1 MENDIPATPAPAPSR
16 AIPPAPL
23 ALKWAVALGS
33 FVPAGFLA
41 LVVFL
46 LVGLGNAWSSS
57 SHSPDEPYAAAF
69 VVGIL
74 ALAVLCVPAA
84 LLCKGVR
91 GVRPVYAMVLASL
104 ALAVGEAVSALAVV
118 WLLVCTM
125 LLYSPDATEFLRM
138 RRPRRGDDANDAE
151 SWARADRAG
160 VLSLWFFSVGLGVLM
175 LFAREQE
182 RALACAAGWLV
193 TSSWLVAKARSGDSS
208 KLALVPTLCAFA
220 TIAGF
225 HVLWAATPRSW
236 TDPASW
242 TLTASIAETVLASAV
257 LFLRFAIAS
266 HHPRRLLCAGVVLAT
281 LALWYATVETIVHY
295 IVC

>member
-1 MENDIPATPAPAPSR
+1 MNDTPSASPPSHAVPR
-16 AIPPAPL
+16 VPL
-23 ALKWAVALGS
+23 ALKWAVAIGS
-33 FVPAGFLA
+33 AVPAGFLA
-41 LVVFL
+41 LLAFVV
-46 LVGLGNAWSSS
+46 VGLGNAWSTSGHSS
-57 SHSPDEPYAAAF
+57 DEPFAAAF
-69 VVGIL
+69 VVGLL

-138 RRPRRGDDANDAE
+138 RRPRRGDDANDAA

-175 LFAREQE
+175 LFARDQE
-182 RALACAAGWLV
+182 RALACAAGWLA
-193 TSSWLVAKARSGDSS
+193 TSVWLVAKARPGDSS
-208 KLALVPTLCAFA
+208 KWVLVPTLCAFA

-225 HVLWAATPRSW
+225 HVLWAATPQSW
-236 TDPASW
+236 VDPASW
-242 TLTASIAETVLASAV
+242 TLLASIAETVLASAV

-266 HHPRRLLCAGVVLAT
+266 RHPRRLLCAGVVLAT
-281 LALWYATVETIVHY
+281 LALWYATGFTIEHY
-295 IVC
+295 TIC

>member
-1 MENDIPATPAPAPSR
+1 MNDTPAASPPSHAVPR
-16 AIPPAPL
+16 VPL
-23 ALKWAVALGS
+23 ALKWAVAIGS
-33 FVPAGFLA
+33 AVPAGFLA
-41 LVVFL
+41 LLAFVV
-46 LVGLGNAWSSS
+46 VGLGNAWSTSG
-57 SHSPDEPYAAAF
+57 HSPDEPFAAAF
-69 VVGIL
+69 GVGLL

-125 LLYSPDATEFLRM
+125 PLYSPDATEFLRT
-138 RRPRRGDDANDAE
+138 RRPRRGDAANDAA

-160 VLSLWFFSVGLGVLM
+160 VLSFWFFSVGLGVLM
-175 LFAREQE
+175 LFARDQE
-182 RALACAAGWLV
+182 RALACAAGWLA
-193 TSSWLVAKARSGDSS
+193 TSVWLVAKARPGDSS
-208 KLALVPTLCAFA
+208 KWVLVPTLCAFA

-242 TLTASIAETVLASAV
+242 TLIASIAETVLASAV

-266 HHPRRLLCAGVVLAT
+266 HHPRRFLCAGVVLAT
-281 LALWYATVETIVHY
+281 LALWYATVETIVHC

>member
-1 MENDIPATPAPAPSR
+1 MNDTPSAS
-16 AIPPAPL
+16 PPLHAVPRVPL
-23 ALKWAVALGS
+23 ALKWAVAIGS
-33 FVPAGFLA
+33 AVPAGFLA
-41 LVVFL
+41 LLAFVV
-46 LVGLGNAWSSS
+46 VGLGNAWSTSG
-57 SHSPDEPYAAAF
+57 HSPDEPFTAAF

-125 LLYSPDATEFLRM
+125 LLYSPDVTEFLRT
-138 RRPRRGDDANDAE
+138 RRPRRGDAANDAA
-151 SWARADRAG
+151 SCARADRAG
-160 VLSLWFFSVGLGVLM
+160 VLSIWLFSIGLGVLL
-175 LFAREQE
+175 LFARDPQ

-193 TSSWLVAKARSGDSS
+193 TSVWLVAKAKPGDSP
-208 KLALVPTLCAFA
+208 KWALVPTLCVFA

-242 TLTASIAETVLASAV
+242 TLIASIAETLLASAV
-257 LFLRFAIAS
+257 LFLRHAIAS
-266 HHPRRLLCAGVVLAT
+266 RRPRRLLCAGVVLAT
-281 LALWYATVETIVHY
+281 LALWCATVETIVHY

>member
-1 MENDIPATPAPAPSR
+1 MNDTSSASPPSHAVLR
-16 AIPPAPL
+16 VPL
-23 ALKWAVALGS
+23 ALKWAVAIGS
-33 FVPAGFLA
+33 AVPAGFLA
-41 LVVFL
+41 LLAFVV
-46 LVGLGNAWSSS
+46 VGLGNAWSTSG
-57 SHSPDEPYAAAF
+57 HSPDEPFAAAF
-69 VVGIL
+69 VVGLL

-175 LFAREQE
+175 LFARDQE
-182 RALACAAGWLV
+182 RALACTAGWLA
-193 TSSWLVAKARSGDSS
+193 TSVWLVAKARPGDSS
-208 KLALVPTLCAFA
+208 KWVLIPTLCAFA

-242 TLTASIAETVLASAV
+242 TLLASIAETVLASAV

-281 LALWYATVETIVHY
+281 LALWYATVETVAHY

>member
-57 SHSPDEPYAAAF
+57 SHSPNEPYAAAF
-69 VVGIL
+69 VVGLL
-74 ALAVLCVPAA
+74 ALAVLCLPAA

-175 LFAREQE
+175 LFARDQE
-182 RALACAAGWLV
+182 RALACAAGWLA
-193 TSSWLVAKARSGDSS
+193 TSVWLVAKARSGDSS
-208 KLALVPTLCAFA
+208 KWALVPTLCAFA

-236 TDPASW
+236 TDPASR
-242 TLTASIAETVLASAV
+242 TLIASIAETVLASAV
-257 LFLRFAIAS
+257 LFLRHAIAS
-266 HHPRRLLCAGVVLAT
+266 RRLRRFLCAGVVLAT
-281 LALWYATVETIVHY
+281 LALWYATVETIAHS

>member
-23 ALKWAVALGS
+23 ALKWAVAIGS

-57 SHSPDEPYAAAF
+57 SHSPDEPFAAAF
-69 VVGIL
+69 GVGLL

-91 GVRPVYAMVLASL
+91 GVRPVYTMVLASL
-104 ALAVGEAVSALAVV
+104 ALAVGENVPELGAP
-118 WLLVCTM
+118 WFLVCAM
-125 LLYSPDATEFLRM
+125 LLYSPSVTEFLRT
-138 RRPRRGDDANDAE
+138 RRPRRAGAAVGAKTY
-151 SWARADRAG
+151 AREDRAG
-160 VLSLWFFSVGLGVLM
+160 MLSLWFFSVGLAVLM
-175 LFAREQE
+175 LFARAQE
-182 RALACAAGWLV
+182 LALACAAGWLA
-193 TSSWLVAKARSGDSS
+193 TSVWLVAKARSGDSS
-208 KLALVPTLCAFA
+208 KWVLVPTLCAFA

-225 HVLWAATPRSW
+225 HVLWAATPQSW
-236 TDPASW
+236 VDPASW
-242 TLTASIAETVLASAV
+242 TLLASIAETVLASAV

>member
-1 MENDIPATPAPAPSR
+1 MNDTPSASPPSHAVPR
-16 AIPPAPL
+16 VPL
-23 ALKWAVALGS
+23 ALKWAVAIGS
-33 FVPAGFLA
+33 AVPAGFLA
-41 LVVFL
+41 LLAFVV
-46 LVGLGNAWSSS
+46 VGLGNAWSTSG
-57 SHSPDEPYAAAF
+57 HSPDEPFAAAF

-175 LFAREQE
+175 LFARDQE
-182 RALACAAGWLV
+182 RALACAAGWLA
-193 TSSWLVAKARSGDSS
+193 TSVWLVAKARSGDSS
-208 KLALVPTLCAFA
+208 KWALVPTLCAFA

-242 TLTASIAETVLASAV
+242 TLIASIAETLLASAV

>member
-1 MENDIPATPAPAPSR
+1 MNDTPSASPPSHAVPR
-16 AIPPAPL
+16 VPL
-23 ALKWAVALGS
+23 ALKWAVAIGS
-33 FVPAGFLA
+33 AVPAGFLA
-41 LVVFL
+41 LLAFVV
-46 LVGLGNAWSSS
+46 VGLGNAWSTSG
-57 SHSPDEPYAAAF
+57 HSPDEPFAAAF

-175 LFAREQE
+175 LFARDQE
-182 RALACAAGWLV
+182 RALACAAGWLA
-193 TSSWLVAKARSGDSS
+193 TSVWLVAKARSGDSS
-208 KLALVPTLCAFA
+208 KWALVPTLCAFA

-242 TLTASIAETVLASAV
+242 TLIASIAETLLASAV
-257 LFLRFAIAS
+257 LFLRHAIAS
-266 HHPRRLLCAGVVLAT
+266 RRLRRFLCAGVVLST

>member
-1 MENDIPATPAPAPSR
+1 MNDATP
-16 AIPPAPL
+16 PPPPGRPRVPL

-41 LVVFL
+41 FLAFVV
-46 LVGLGNAWSSS
+46 VGLGNAWSTSG
-57 SHSPDEPYAAAF
+57 HSPDEPFAAAF
-69 VVGIL
+69 VVGLL

-138 RRPRRGDDANDAE
+138 RRPRRGSAADDAAAF
-151 SWARADRAG
+151 ARQERSG
-160 VLSLWFFSVGLGVLM
+160 VLVLWLFSIGLVALM

-182 RALACAAGWLV
+182 RALACAAGWFA
-193 TSSWLVAKARSGDSS
+193 TSAWLVAKARPGDSS
-208 KLALVPTLCAFA
+208 KWALVPTLCAFA

-225 HVLWAATPRSW
+225 HVLWAATPQSW
-236 TDPASW
+236 VDPASW
-242 TLTASIAETVLASAV
+242 TLLASIAETVLASAV

-266 HHPRRLLCAGVVLAT
+266 HHPRRLLCAGVVLPT
-281 LALWYATVETIVHY
+281 LALWYATVETVVRFEHI
-295 IVC
+295 

>member
-1 MENDIPATPAPAPSR
+1 MNDTPSASPPSHAVPR
-16 AIPPAPL
+16 VPL
-23 ALKWAVALGS
+23 ALKWAVAIGS
-33 FVPAGFLA
+33 AVPAGFLA
-41 LVVFL
+41 LLAFVV
-46 LVGLGNAWSSS
+46 VGLGNAWSTSG
-57 SHSPDEPYAAAF
+57 HSPDEPFTAAF
-69 VVGIL
+69 GVGLL

-175 LFAREQE
+175 LFARDQE
-182 RALACAAGWLV
+182 RALACAAGWLA
-193 TSSWLVAKARSGDSS
+193 TSVWLVAKARSGDSS
-208 KLALVPTLCAFA
+208 KWVLVPTLCAFA

-242 TLTASIAETVLASAV
+242 TLIASIAETVLASAV
-257 LFLRFAIAS
+257 LFLRHAIAS
-266 HHPRRLLCAGVVLAT
+266 RRLRRFLCAGVVLST
-281 LALWYATVETIVHY
+281 LALWYATVETIAHS

>member
-1 MENDIPATPAPAPSR
+1 MNDTPSASPPSHAVPR
-16 AIPPAPL
+16 VPL
-23 ALKWAVALGS
+23 ALKWAVAIGS
-33 FVPAGFLA
+33 AVPAGFLA
-41 LVVFL
+41 LLAFVV
-46 LVGLGNAWSSS
+46 VGLGNAWSTSG
-57 SHSPDEPYAAAF
+57 HSPDEPFAAAF
-69 VVGIL
+69 VVGLL

-91 GVRPVYAMVLASL
+91 GVRPVYAMVLVSL

-151 SWARADRAG
+151 SWAREDRAG
-160 VLSLWFFSVGLGVLM
+160 MLSLWFFSVGLGVLM
-175 LFAREQE
+175 LFARDQE
-182 RALACAAGWLV
+182 RALACAAGWLA
-193 TSSWLVAKARSGDSS
+193 TSVWLVAKARPGDSS
-208 KLALVPTLCAFA
+208 KWVLVPTLCAFA

-225 HVLWAATPRSW
+225 HVLWAATPQSW
-236 TDPASW
+236 VDPASW
-242 TLTASIAETVLASAV
+242 TLLASIAETVLASAV

-281 LALWYATVETIVHY
+281 LALWYATVETIAHC

>member
-57 SHSPDEPYAAAF
+57 SHSPNEPYAAAF
-69 VVGIL
+69 GVGLL

-125 LLYSPDATEFLRM
+125 LLYSPDATEFLRT
-138 RRPRRGDDANDAE
+138 RRPRRGDDANDAA

-175 LFAREQE
+175 LFARDQE
-182 RALACAAGWLV
+182 RALACAAGWLA
-193 TSSWLVAKARSGDSS
+193 TSVWLVAKARSGDSS
-208 KLALVPTLCAFA
+208 KWVLVPTLCAFA

-242 TLTASIAETVLASAV
+242 TLLASIAETVLASAV
-257 LFLRFAIAS
+257 LFLRHAIAS
-266 HHPRRLLCAGVVLAT
+266 RRLRRFLCAGVILST

>member
-1 MENDIPATPAPAPSR
+1 MNDTPSASPPSHAVPR
-16 AIPPAPL
+16 VPL
-23 ALKWAVALGS
+23 ALKWAVAIGS
-33 FVPAGFLA
+33 AVPAGFLA
-41 LVVFL
+41 LLAFVV
-46 LVGLGNAWSSS
+46 VGLGNAWSTSG
-57 SHSPDEPYAAAF
+57 HSPDEPFAAAF

-138 RRPRRGDDANDAE
+138 RRPRRAGAAVGAKTY
-151 SWARADRAG
+151 AREDRAG
-160 VLSLWFFSVGLGVLM
+160 MLSLWFFSVGLAVLM
-175 LFAREQE
+175 LFARAQE
-182 RALACAAGWLV
+182 LALACAAGWLA
-193 TSSWLVAKARSGDSS
+193 TSVWLVAKARSGDSS
-208 KLALVPTLCAFA
+208 KWVLVPTLCAFA

-242 TLTASIAETVLASAV
+242 TLLASIAETVLASAV
-257 LFLRFAIAS
+257 LFLRHAVAS
-266 HHPRRLLCAGVVLAT
+266 RRPRRLLCAVVVLAT
-281 LALWYATVETIVHY
+281 LALWYATGFTIEHY
-295 IVC
+295 TIC

>member
-1 MENDIPATPAPAPSR
+1 MNDTPSASPPSHAVPR
-16 AIPPAPL
+16 VPL
-23 ALKWAVALGS
+23 ALKWAVVIGS
-33 FVPAGFLA
+33 AVPAGFLA
-41 LVVFL
+41 LLAFAV
-46 LVGLGNAWSSS
+46 VGLGNAWSTSG
-57 SHSPDEPYAAAF
+57 HSPDEPFAAAF
-69 VVGIL
+69 AVGIL

-91 GVRPVYAMVLASL
+91 GVRPVYAMVLVSL

-151 SWARADRAG
+151 SWAREDRAG

-175 LFAREQE
+175 LFARDQE
-182 RALACAAGWLV
+182 RALACAAGWLA
-193 TSSWLVAKARSGDSS
+193 TSVWLVAKARSGDSS
-208 KLALVPTLCAFA
+208 KWVLVPMLCAFA

-242 TLTASIAETVLASAV
+242 TLLASIAETVLASAV

-266 HHPRRLLCAGVVLAT
+266 HHPRRLLCAVVVLAT
-281 LALWYATVETIVHY
+281 LALWYATGFTIEHY
-295 IVC
+295 TIC

>member
-1 MENDIPATPAPAPSR
+1 MNDTPAASPPSHAVPR
-16 AIPPAPL
+16 VPL
-23 ALKWAVALGS
+23 ALKWAVAIGS
-33 FVPAGFLA
+33 AVPAGFLA
-41 LVVFL
+41 LLAFVV
-46 LVGLGNAWSSS
+46 VGLGNAWSTSG
-57 SHSPDEPYAAAF
+57 HSPDEPYAAAF

-138 RRPRRGDDANDAE
+138 RRPRRGDAANDAA

-160 VLSLWFFSVGLGVLM
+160 VLALWLFSIGLGVLM
-175 LFAREQE
+175 LFAREPQ
-182 RALACAAGWLV
+182 RALACAAGWLA
-193 TSSWLVAKARSGDSS
+193 TSVWLVAKARPGDSP
-208 KLALVPTLCAFA
+208 KWALVPTLCAFA

-236 TDPASW
+236 TDPASR
-242 TLTASIAETVLASAV
+242 TLIASIAETILASAV

-266 HHPRRLLCAGVVLAT
+266 HHPRRLLCAGGVLAT
-281 LALWYATVETIVHY
+281 LALWYATVETIAHY
-295 IVC
+295 IIC

>member
-1 MENDIPATPAPAPSR
+1 MNHTPSASPPSHAVPR
-16 AIPPAPL
+16 VPL
-23 ALKWAVALGS
+23 ALKWAVAIGS
-33 FVPAGFLA
+33 AVPAGFLA
-41 LVVFL
+41 LLAFVV
-46 LVGLGNAWSSS
+46 VGLGNAWSTSG
-57 SHSPDEPYAAAF
+57 HSPDEPYSAVF

-74 ALAVLCVPAA
+74 ALAVLCLPAA

-175 LFAREQE
+175 LFARDQE
-182 RALACAAGWLV
+182 RALACAAGWLA
-193 TSSWLVAKARSGDSS
+193 TSVWLVAKARPGDSS
-208 KLALVPTLCAFA
+208 KWVLVPTLCAFA

-225 HVLWAATPRSW
+225 HVLWAATPQSW
-236 TDPASW
+236 VDPASW
-242 TLTASIAETVLASAV
+242 TLIASIAETVLASAV

-266 HHPRRLLCAGVVLAT
+266 HHPRRFLCAGVVLST

>member
-1 MENDIPATPAPAPSR
+1 MNDTPSASPPSHAVPR
-16 AIPPAPL
+16 VPL
-23 ALKWAVALGS
+23 ALKWAVAIGS
-33 FVPAGFLA
+33 AVPAGFLA
-41 LVVFL
+41 LLAFVV
-46 LVGLGNAWSSS
+46 VGLGNAWSTSG
-57 SHSPDEPYAAAF
+57 HSPDEPFAAAF
-69 VVGIL
+69 VVGNL

-138 RRPRRGDDANDAE
+138 RRPRRAGAAVGAKTY
-151 SWARADRAG
+151 AREDRAG
-160 VLSLWFFSVGLGVLM
+160 MLSLWFFSVGLAVLM
-175 LFAREQE
+175 LFARAQE
-182 RALACAAGWLV
+182 LALACAAGWLA
-193 TSSWLVAKARSGDSS
+193 TSVWLVAKARSGDSS
-208 KLALVPTLCAFA
+208 KWVLVPTLCAFA

-242 TLTASIAETVLASAV
+242 TLLASIAETVLASAV
-257 LFLRFAIAS
+257 LFLRHAVAS
-266 HHPRRLLCAGVVLAT
+266 RRPRRLLCAVVVLAT
-281 LALWYATVETIVHY
+281 LALWYATGFTIEHY
-295 IVC
+295 TIC

>member
-1 MENDIPATPAPAPSR
+1 METDIPAPPAPAPSR
-16 AIPPAPL
+16 TVPPVPA
-23 ALKWAVALGS
+23 ALKWAVSVGS
-33 FVPAGFLA
+33 IIPAGLLA
-41 LVVFL
+41 IIAFAVV
-46 LVGLGNAWSSS
+46 GIGNAWSTSG
-57 SHSPDEPYAAAF
+57 HSPDEPFMAALA
-69 VVGIL
+69 VGVL
-74 ALAVLCVPAA
+74 TLAVLCVPAA

-91 GVRPVYAMVLASL
+91 GVRPVYTMVLASL

-175 LFAREQE
+175 LFARDQE
-182 RALACAAGWLV
+182 RALACAAGWLA
-193 TSSWLVAKARSGDSS
+193 TSVWLVAKTRSGDSS
-208 KLALVPTLCAFA
+208 KWALVPTLCAFA

-242 TLTASIAETVLASAV
+242 TLLASIAETVLASAV
-257 LFLRFAIAS
+257 LFLRFSIAS
-266 HHPRRLLCAGVVLAT
+266 HHPRRFLCAGVILST
-281 LALWYATVETIVHY
+281 LALWYATVETVVRFANI
-295 IVC
+295 

>member
-1 MENDIPATPAPAPSR
+1 MNDTPSASPPSHAVPR
-16 AIPPAPL
+16 VPL
-23 ALKWAVALGS
+23 ALKWAVAIGS
-33 FVPAGFLA
+33 AVPAGFLA
-41 LVVFL
+41 LLAFVV
-46 LVGLGNAWSSS
+46 VGLGNAWSTSG
-57 SHSPDEPYAAAF
+57 HSPDEPFTAAF

-118 WLLVCTM
+118 WG
-125 LLYSPDATEFLRM
+125 A
-138 RRPRRGDDANDAE
+138 ANDAA

-175 LFAREQE
+175 LFARDQE
-182 RALACAAGWLV
+182 RALACAAGWLA
-193 TSSWLVAKARSGDSS
+193 TSVWLVAKARSGDSS
-208 KLALVPTLCAFA
+208 KWALVPTLCAFA

-242 TLTASIAETVLASAV
+242 TLIASIAETLLASAV
-257 LFLRFAIAS
+257 LFLRHAIAS
-266 HHPRRLLCAGVVLAT
+266 RRLRRFLCAGVVLST